1 MACSTCKTSN
11 STCSCKDTPFTTPMT
26 YSCPPNTL
34 CPDPTPCYET
44 IQDTCVIHRNY
55 TIINFGINMNPA
67 EYMQFNL
74 TPGMS
79 LENVYQ
85 FMSLNAYDSL
95 CTPVLKLHPSYIG
108 TTAITLSWEN
118 TDANHYSISI
128 SANQGDSWSTATP
141 INTNSYTFSTLTA
154 ATEYYFKVTT
164 NCNLGQSTSATIAVT
179 TLGLT

>member
-1 MACSTCKTSN
+1 MACSNCKKTGC
-11 STCSCKDTPFTTPMT
+11 TCSDTPLTTPMT

-44 IQDTCVIHRNY
+44 MQDTCVVHRNY
-55 TIINFGINMNPA
+55 TIVNFGMYISAATN
-67 EYMQFNL
+67 YLQFNL
-74 TPGMS
+74 TPGMT

-85 FMSLNAYDSL
+85 FMSLNLYDGL

-108 TTAITLSWEN
+108 TTAITVAWEN
-118 TDANHYSISI
+118 TGADYYSIEISQDQGLTWSI
-128 SANQGDSWSTATP
+128 ASP
-141 INTNSYTFSTLTA
+141 ITTTNYTFSTLNA

-164 NCNLGQSTSATIAVT
+164 NCSLGQSVSATISVT